1 MRVCGGTSL
10 AAGLLVL
17 LSACA
22 GRPPVEPEAGS
33 AACPQLTGSYC
44 ANGEVWE
51 EGETA
56 VGRTYLPYRLG
67 IDSTEGW
74 DTVDRVDL
82 DGATDGLLTIVLRA
96 GEQEFARA
104 ELSSEDFFCGDDRL
118 MLRMDKMMWS
128 GGLELGG
135 YGASAG
141 WRQFQRGEDGILR
154 VDEFRRETGAIFFVI
169 PLRFKTDSHMRF
181 LPVTDGCVSNGG

>member
-1 MRVCGGTSL
+1 MTLRALKLITL
-10 AAGLLVL
+10 AALALMT
-17 LSACA
+17 ACA

-33 AACPQLTGSYC
+33 AGCPQLTGSYC

-51 EGETA
+51 EGSTA
-56 VGRTYLPYRLG
+56 VTRTYLPYRLG
-67 IDSTEGW
+67 IDSTAGW

-82 DGATDGLLTIVLRA
+82 DGATDGVLTIVLRA
-96 GEQEFARA
+96 GAQEFARA
-104 ELSSEDFFCGDDRL
+104 ELSGEDFFCGDERL
-118 MLRMDKMMWS
+118 MLRMNAMMWS

-135 YGASAG
+135 YGASSG
-141 WRQFQRGEDGILR
+141 WRQFRRGEDGMLR

-181 LPVTDGCVSNGG
+181 LPAADGCASDLK